1 MVIKKLKNIFKS
13 LLVNKQMNLHG
24 SEFKAQFEQDSNAV
38 LLDVRTPDEFNGG
51 HIPNSINLDIMS
63 FNFKNEIEQLDKN
76 KTYFVYCRSG
86 NRSGQACM
94 MMSDLGLK
102 AYNLIGGIG
111 AWPNN

>member
-1 MVIKKLKNIFKS
+1 MIKKLKNILKS
-13 LLVNKQMNLHG
+13 LLRNKQMNLHG

-38 LLDVRTPDEFNGG
+38 LLDVRTPAEYNGG

-63 FNFKNEIEQLDKN
+63 YNFRNEIEQLDKN

-111 AWPNN
+111 AWPHN

>member
-1 MVIKKLKNIFKS
+1 
-13 LLVNKQMNLHG
+13 
-24 SEFKAQFEQDSNAV
+24 
-38 LLDVRTPDEFNGG
+38 
-51 HIPNSINLDIMS
+51 MS

-94 MMSDLGLK
+94 MMSDLSLK